1 MCFTKLVVWC
11 KIIGVKRKQKMKVCT
26 LASSSKGN
34 CILVF
39 TENTKILI
47 DIGVTLSYVEERLEK
62 LNINPAEID
71 AILNTHEHID
81 HTKNIGA
88 FMRKYGTPLYAH
100 VDGYD
105 KLTTKL
111 GKFDANQV
119 FLFEDFPFKI
129 GDFVIRAFKL
139 PHDATSC
146 VGFTF
151 EENGNRFSIATDL
164 GYVDDEILSNLMG
177 SKLVILESN
186 HDEKMLLNNPKYP
199 YLLKQRI
206 LGKSGHLS
214 NKLCAETI
222 LKLINGGVKQVLLAH
237 LSEENNTP
245 ELAYN
250 TSREYLE
257 GFGIVEGVHVKIDVA
272 PPLGFSN
279 IFYLK

>member
-1 MCFTKLVVWC
+1 
-11 KIIGVKRKQKMKVCT
+11 MKVCT

-47 DIGVTLSYVEERLEK
+47 DLGVTVSYVEEKLQK
-62 LNINPAEID
+62 LNIQPSEID

-88 FMRKYGTPLYAH
+88 FMRKYGTMLYCH
-100 VDGYD
+100 IDGYD
-105 KLTTKL
+105 KLLPKL
-111 GKFDANQV
+111 GKVNPDQI
-119 FLFEDFPFKI
+119 LCFESLPFRI

-139 PHDATSC
+139 PHDASSC

-164 GYVDDEILSNLMG
+164 GHIDDNIIDNLKG

-186 HDEKMLLNNPKYP
+186 HDEKMLSQNPKYP

-214 NKLCAETI
+214 NKLCAEAI
-222 LKLINGGVKQVLLAH
+222 LKLVGSGVKQVLLAH

-245 ELAYN
+245 ELAYS
-250 TSREYLE
+250 TICEYL
-257 GFGIVEGVHVKIDVA
+257 GRFGIIEGTHIKIDVA
-272 PPLGFSN
+272 PPNGFSN

>member
-1 MCFTKLVVWC
+1 
-11 KIIGVKRKQKMKVCT
+11 MKVCT

-34 CILVF
+34 CVLVF

-47 DIGVTLSYVEERLEK
+47 DIGVTLSYVEERLAK
-62 LNINPAEID
+62 LNINPSEID

-100 VDGYD
+100 MDGYE
-105 KLTTKL
+105 KLMVKV
-111 GKFDANQV
+111 GKVGSSQTYC
-119 FLFEDFPFKI
+119 FEDMPFRI

-139 PHDATSC
+139 PHDAISC

-164 GYVDDEILSNLMG
+164 GHANDEIISNLMG

-214 NKLCAETI
+214 NKLCAEII
-222 LKLINGGVKQVLLAH
+222 LKLTNGGVKQVLLAH

-245 ELAYN
+245 ELAYE
-250 TSREYLE
+250 TSRQYLE
-257 GFGIVEGVHVKIDVA
+257 QYGIIEGVHIKIDVA
-272 PPLGFSN
+272 PSVGFSN
-279 IFYLK
+279 VFYLK